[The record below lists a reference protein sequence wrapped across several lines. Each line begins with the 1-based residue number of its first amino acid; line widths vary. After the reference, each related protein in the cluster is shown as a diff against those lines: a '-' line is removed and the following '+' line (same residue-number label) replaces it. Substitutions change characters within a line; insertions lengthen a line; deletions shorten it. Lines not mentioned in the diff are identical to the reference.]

1 MDLVEYLDEKGRSP
15 FEIWFNKINAQAA
28 AKVTTALVRLE
39 GGNTSNVKSLGSGVH
54 ELKIDFG
61 PGYRVYFG
69 YDGPKVV
76 ILLAGG
82 TKKRQDKDIDT
93 AKKRWADYTAR
104 KKKETKKGGL

>member
-1 MDLVEYLDEKGRSP
+1 MKLVEYLDEKGCSSFGR
-15 FEIWFNKINAQAA
+15 WFKRINAQAA

-69 YDGPKVV
+69 YDGRKVV

-93 AKKRWADYTAR
+93 AKKRWADYKAR

>member
-1 MDLVEYLDEKGRSP
+1 MKLVEYLDYMGRSP
-15 FEIWFNKINAQAA
+15 FEIWFKRINAQSA

-93 AKKRWADYTAR
+93 AKKRWADYKAR